1 MGVNTVHA
9 DPETVTGE
17 LSNYLITGGADKKVR
32 IWDLRKLAESG
43 GARAIPRRSA
53 AAPNAGAGRSGS
65 VHGLLSA
72 ES

>member
-9 DPETVTGE
+9 DPETVTSE

-43 GARAIPRRSA
+43 GAR
-53 AAPNAGAGRSGS
+53 RSGS